1 MDKVEVAEE
10 VDSAGQG
17 SLHNV
22 FLTASAYV
30 LSGVY
35 MSLTTLAAGG
45 PNARR
50 LSA

>member
-1 MDKVEVAEE
+1 MEVAEE
-10 VDSAGQG
+10 VDGAGQG
-17 SLHNV
+17 ALHEV

-50 LSA
+50 LSV